1 LIVFG
6 CAITGGD
13 HVRAAANAALA
24 AAVNKVLIALFSG
37 LCLSNHRACGNNYVL
52 FLFCTCQGPPA
63 QRSRHWKSAY
73 ENGGAMS
80 AAANRRMRTPDF

>member
-13 HVRAAANAALA
+13 HVRATANTALA
-24 AAVNKVLIALFSG
+24 AAVNTVLIALFSG
-37 LCLSNHRACGNNYVL
+37 LYLSNYRACGNTYVL
-52 FLFCTCQGPPA
+52 FLFCACQGPSCSEQLTQA
-63 QRSRHWKSAY
+63 AC